1 MTEAF
6 ATPFIRGIDAN
17 RTVKDE
23 LTAAVQLQSKRRRI
37 SVTDLVNPRKAFF
50 SRTHPEIQPSADRS
64 QAMLA
69 GTGFH
74 NEFERA
80 VATEEF
86 AEQLVE
92 FEGIVGK
99 IDIYEDVPVELKTT
113 AKLRQGLDA
122 VYPHY
127 VDQLGMY
134 AVMTRRDSGH
144 LLIYGRT
151 EFGRPPE
158 FRAYQ
163 LGFGDIPGI
172 TREMLRR
179 RDLLS
184 RALEAGDPAGLPRCT
199 WYGRCEYEA
208 ICGCGGVVEELG
220 RIVPEGSARI
230 DRDERLENLFAGKL
244 NAGPNTVA
252 GFRFFHLVFPRKAA
266 YGLRDDTEEAPATPQ
281 ERMGQMERRGF
292 FKALDEVI
300 YRGVPGAF
308 QSVPVRMGKFADRVR
323 LFRNVPTIVK
333 STRARDFIE
342 RKRLPY
348 DRPWNV
354 DTLAFQCALAGI
366 EQGRFVLYY
375 EALPDDK
382 FMVYEMTFTNLPAI
396 RSEAERR
403 LTLLASGA
411 PPSDLPAC
419 PAWMAK
425 LCPYRDRCGCG
436 DAA

>member
-1 MTEAF
+1 MNEAF
-6 ATPFIRGIDAN
+6 SAKFLRAVDAN
-17 RTVKDE
+17 RTIKDE
-23 LTAAVQLQSKRRRI
+23 LTAAIQTQSTRRRI

-64 QAMLA
+64 QAMMA

-80 VATEEF
+80 VSTEEF

-99 IDIYEDVPVELKTT
+99 IDIYEDIPVELKTT
-113 AKLRQGLDA
+113 RSLRPGLDA
-122 VYPHY
+122 VYPQY

-134 AVMTRRDSGH
+134 AVMTGHAAGH
-144 LLIYGRT
+144 LLIYGRGD
-151 EFGRPPE
+151 FGRPPE
-158 FRAYQ
+158 LRAYQ
-163 LGFGDIPGI
+163 LGFDDLQAIKD
-172 TREMLRR
+172 EMVRR

-184 RALEAGDPAGLPRCT
+184 RALDTRDPAGLPRCM
-199 WYGRCEYEA
+199 WYGRCEYES
-208 ICGCGGVVEELG
+208 ICGCGAAEELG
-220 RIVPEGSARI
+220 RIVPGGSVRI
-230 DRDERLENLFAGKL
+230 ERDERLERLFAGNLGEDNNKIS
-244 NAGPNTVA
+244 

-266 YGLRDDTEEAPATPQ
+266 FGLLDDTEEAPGTPQ
-281 ERMGQMERRGF
+281 ERLGQMERRGF
-292 FKALDEVI
+292 YRALDEI
-300 YRGVPGAF
+300 LYRGIPGAF
-308 QSVPVRMGKFADRVR
+308 RSTPVRLGQFADRVR
-323 LFRNVPTIVK
+323 LYREVPTILK

-342 RKRLPY
+342 RKRLAV

-366 EQGRFVLYY
+366 GTGRLVLYY

-382 FMVYEMTFTNLPAI
+382 FMVYEMMFTDLPAI
-396 RSEAERR
+396 RAEVERR
-403 LTLLASGA
+403 LSLLGSGA
-411 PPSDLPAC
+411 PPSELPAC

-425 LCPYRDRCGCG
+425 TCPYRDRCGCG